1 MNPNTILAILE
12 HKAVITSEEAEK
24 LAEHLSS
31 GIQSVH
37 YKDALDKVKKLLE
50 DK

>member
-1 MNPNTILAILE
+1 MNLNVILAILE

-24 LAEHLSS
+24 LAEHLMN